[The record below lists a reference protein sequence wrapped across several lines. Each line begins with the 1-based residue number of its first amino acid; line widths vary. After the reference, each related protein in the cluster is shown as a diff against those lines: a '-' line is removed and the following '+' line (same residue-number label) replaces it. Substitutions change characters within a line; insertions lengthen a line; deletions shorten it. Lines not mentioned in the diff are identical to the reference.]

1 MQHYT
6 WLVAIF
12 ISTLVN
18 MAFAQSTLPPTS
30 RTVYKCNEKGKT
42 VYSDAPCLGA
52 TKVDVEPTRGFNKD
66 TGREIIGTDVRRE
79 QHRELMADAFKPLT
93 GLTAEQCAKD
103 YATGLIWEG
112 KSLDPADMRFVGLTF
127 TNFDSTTALQVE
139 FEIAGRPSVYAA
151 PTSGQVNAESNSI
164 GYKNAVN
171 ASALCGFTD
180 WRLPSRNELVALGLL
195 SSKLSDFPEVSSRA
209 YWTNESGFDRDS
221 TGSVLRPPAT
231 AGNKEYRGN
240 SFGIRLVRS
249 SR

>member
-1 MQHYT
+1 MKNHQRYKFLAVT
-6 WLVAIF
+6 LIATALAACGGGDATAPDETT
-12 ISTLVN
+12 STGG
-18 MAFAQSTLPPTS
+18 TT
-30 RTVYKCNEKGKT
+30 G
-42 VYSDAPCLGA
+42 GA
-52 TKVDVEPTRGFNKD
+52 TTTTPSDTTTPTPTAPAEPT
-66 TGREIIGTDVRRE
+66 TGYGYVTNPAGGNYGT
-79 QHRELMADAFKPLT
+79 
-93 GLTAEQCAKD
+93 QCAKD

-112 KSLDPADMRFVGLTF
+112 KSLNPADMRFVGLTF

>member
-1 MQHYT
+1 MKHIKQILIAISVAAL
-6 WLVAIF
+6 LVACSGGGGDATVPEET
-12 ISTLVN
+12 STGGT
-18 MAFAQSTLPPTS
+18 ASSTPTDS
-30 RTVYKCNEKGKT
+30 
-42 VYSDAPCLGA
+42 AA
-52 TKVDVEPTRGFNKD
+52 TEPT
-66 TGREIIGTDVRRE
+66 TGYGYVTNPAGGNYGT
-79 QHRELMADAFKPLT
+79 
-93 GLTAEQCAKD
+93 QCAKD

-112 KSLDPADMRFVGLTF
+112 KSLNPADMRFVGLTF

>member
-1 MQHYT
+1 MKIKHAIKLAFSIAVT
-6 WLVAIF
+6 AVLLVACGGGGDATAPDEITRTG
-12 ISTLVN
+12 STTGGVTT
-18 MAFAQSTLPPTS
+18 ATPSDTPTP
-30 RTVYKCNEKGKT
+30 T
-42 VYSDAPCLGA
+42 AP
-52 TKVDVEPTRGFNKD
+52 VEPT
-66 TGREIIGTDVRRE
+66 TGYGYVINPAGGNFGT
-79 QHRELMADAFKPLT
+79 
-93 GLTAEQCAKD
+93 QCAKD

>member
-1 MQHYT
+1 MKHIKQILIAISVVAL
-6 WLVAIF
+6 LVACSGGGGDATAPEET
-12 ISTLVN
+12 STGGT
-18 MAFAQSTLPPTS
+18 AGSTPTDS
-30 RTVYKCNEKGKT
+30 
-42 VYSDAPCLGA
+42 AA
-52 TKVDVEPTRGFNKD
+52 TEPT
-66 TGREIIGTDVRRE
+66 TGYGYVTNPAGGNFGT
-79 QHRELMADAFKPLT
+79 
-93 GLTAEQCAKD
+93 QCAKD

>member
-1 MQHYT
+1 MKHIKQILIAISVAAS
-6 WLVAIF
+6 LVACSGGGGDATVPEET
-12 ISTLVN
+12 STGGT
-18 MAFAQSTLPPTS
+18 ASSTPTDS
-30 RTVYKCNEKGKT
+30 
-42 VYSDAPCLGA
+42 AA
-52 TKVDVEPTRGFNKD
+52 TEPT
-66 TGREIIGTDVRRE
+66 TGYGYVTNPAGGNFGT
-79 QHRELMADAFKPLT
+79 
-93 GLTAEQCAKD
+93 QCAKD

-139 FEIAGRPSVYAA
+139 FEIAGRPTVYAA

>member
-1 MQHYT
+1 MKHIKQILIAISVAAS
-6 WLVAIF
+6 LVACSGCGGDATVPEET
-12 ISTLVN
+12 STGGT
-18 MAFAQSTLPPTS
+18 ASSTPTDS
-30 RTVYKCNEKGKT
+30 
-42 VYSDAPCLGA
+42 AA
-52 TKVDVEPTRGFNKD
+52 TEPT
-66 TGREIIGTDVRRE
+66 TGYGYVTNPAGGNFGT
-79 QHRELMADAFKPLT
+79 
-93 GLTAEQCAKD
+93 QCAKD

-139 FEIAGRPSVYAA
+139 FEIAGRPTVYAA

-195 SSKLSDFPEVSSRA
+195 SSKLTDFPEVSSRA
-209 YWTNESGFDRDS
+209 YWTKESGFDTDS
-221 TGSVLRPPAT
+221 TGSVVRPPAA

>member
-1 MQHYT
+1 MKFN
-6 WLVAIF
+6 LSIKRA
-12 ISTLVN
+12 ISTALSASVLI
-18 MAFAQSTLPPTS
+18 ACSGGGDTTVPEEDTTTTSTTGGGTS
-30 RTVYKCNEKGKT
+30 STSTV
-42 VYSDAPCLGA
+42 PA
-52 TKVDVEPTRGFNKD
+52 TEPTPAAEPT
-66 TGREIIGTDVRRE
+66 TGYGYVTNPAGGNFGT
-79 QHRELMADAFKPLT
+79 
-93 GLTAEQCAKD
+93 QCAKD